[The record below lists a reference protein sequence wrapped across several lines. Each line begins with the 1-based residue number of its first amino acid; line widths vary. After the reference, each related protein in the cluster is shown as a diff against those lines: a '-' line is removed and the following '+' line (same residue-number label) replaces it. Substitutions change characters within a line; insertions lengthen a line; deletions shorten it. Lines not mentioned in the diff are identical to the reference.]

1 MDNLTHT
8 AVGIFLSRIGP
19 GKWSPRATA
28 AILIA
33 ANLPDID
40 TVTGLF
46 GGGLNYLHYHRHL
59 THSLAAMPVMAL
71 AAVAIVRAAGR
82 KPVAWAGAWCAALIA
97 VASHLALDWTNVYGI
112 RLLLPFSERWL
123 RLDITAVVD
132 LWIWAVCLLGLAAPF
147 LGRLVGSEIT
157 SGAARGGPHGRG
169 WAWFALAFLLIYDG
183 ARGVLHGR
191 AVAALGSRLYQD
203 AVPVR
208 VVAVPDPV
216 NPMRWRGLMETA
228 DSWAEEEISLASD
241 PGAAHPVIFH
251 KPEAEPAIDA
261 ARRTP
266 EFQEFLRFSQC
277 PFWRVTPYAGREGAR
292 LVEVLDLRFGSPRAP
307 GFAVSAAVDQQLKV
321 IETSVRFGLPRRLSS
336 RRD

>member
-1 MDNLTHT
+1 
-8 AVGIFLSRIGP
+8 
-19 GKWSPRATA
+19 
-28 AILIA
+28 
-33 ANLPDID
+33 
-40 TVTGLF
+40 
-46 GGGLNYLHYHRHL
+46 
-59 THSLAAMPVMAL
+59 
-71 AAVAIVRAAGR
+71 
-82 KPVAWAGAWCAALIA
+82 
-97 VASHLALDWTNVYGI
+97 
-112 RLLLPFSERWL
+112 
-123 RLDITAVVD
+123 
-132 LWIWAVCLLGLAAPF
+132 
-147 LGRLVGSEIT
+147 
-157 SGAARGGPHGRG
+157 
-169 WAWFALAFLLIYDG
+169 
-183 ARGVLHGR
+183 
-191 AVAALGSRLYQD
+191 VAALGSRLYQD